1 MVDTW
6 AATGAGAFSLSEN
19 GLYTVEG
26 WRKFLDSLAPTGV
39 FTVSRWY
46 SPKDV
51 DETGRLLSLAKAT
64 LLDVGVP
71 DPRHHLVLAAFD
83 NLSTLIVSRAP
94 FSRNDLARLHDITAQ
109 MGFSILVSPDA
120 PESSEVLQQI
130 MAAPD
135 VAALQALSAK
145 FHLDVSPPTDDRPFF
160 FNQLRITDPAS
171 MLRAMQADSGVIK
184 GNLGATIVLLIIIA
198 LSFVLVVLTIAL
210 PALPSVRRVSR
221 RLIGAGTIYFLL
233 IGFGFMFVEIGVIQR
248 LSIFLGHPVYGLAV
262 GLFAVILSTGV
273 GSLISDRLPLSSPR
287 RLMLWSGA
295 LTFYLGALPFWLPP
309 FVGIFEA
316 SPIVIRAAVAVLMVA
331 PLGLLMGFGFP
342 TGMALVN
349 ALDTRPT
356 PWFWSINGA
365 AGVLAA
371 SIAVA
376 VNIAFSIST
385 SIWLSAICYLL
396 VGAVALALARESP
409 TACSAV
415 AVSTD
420 LSPDLRKVI

>member
-1 MVDTW
+1 
-6 AATGAGAFSLSEN
+6 
-19 GLYTVEG
+19 VEG
-26 WRKFLDSLAPTGV
+26 WRKFLGSLAPNGV

-64 LLDVGVP
+64 LLDIGVP
-71 DPRHHLVLAAFD
+71 DPRRHLVLAAFD

-94 FSRNDLARLHDITAQ
+94 FSRDDLARLHDITAQ

-120 PESSEVLQQI
+120 PEPSEVLQQI

-221 RLIGAGTIYFLL
+221 RLIGAGTVYFLL
-233 IGFGFMFVEIGVIQR
+233 IGLGFMSVEIGVIQR
-248 LSIFLGHPVYGLAV
+248 LSLFLGHPVYGLAV
-262 GLFAVILSTGV
+262 GLFAIILSTGV
-273 GSLISDRLPLSSPR
+273 GSLVSDRLPLSSPR

-295 LTFYLGALPFWLPP
+295 LAFYLGALPFWLPL
-309 FVGIFEA
+309 FVGVFEA
-316 SPIVIRAAVAVLMVA
+316 SPIVIRAAAAVLMVA

-356 PWFWSINGA
+356 PWFWAINGA

-396 VGAVALALARESP
+396 VGAAALALVRESP
-409 TACSAV
+409 VARGAV
-415 AVSTD
+415 AAAA
-420 LSPDLRKVI
+420 

>member
-1 MVDTW
+1 
-6 AATGAGAFSLSEN
+6 
-19 GLYTVEG
+19 
-26 WRKFLDSLAPTGV
+26 
-39 FTVSRWY
+39 
-46 SPKDV
+46 
-51 DETGRLLSLAKAT
+51 
-64 LLDVGVP
+64 
-71 DPRHHLVLAAFD
+71 
-83 NLSTLIVSRAP
+83 
-94 FSRNDLARLHDITAQ
+94 

-120 PESSEVLQQI
+120 PEPSEVLQQI

-198 LSFVLVVLTIAL
+198 LSFGLVVLTIVL
-210 PALPSVRRVSR
+210 PALPSIRRVSR
-221 RLIGAGTIYFLL
+221 PLIGAGTVYFLL

-248 LSIFLGHPVYGLAV
+248 LSLFLGHPVYGLAI
-262 GLFAVILSTGV
+262 GLFAIILSTGV
-273 GSLISDRLPLSSPR
+273 GSLISDRLPLGSSR
-287 RLMLWSGA
+287 RVMLWSA
-295 LTFYLGALPFWLPP
+295 SLACYLGALPFWLPF
-309 FVGIFEA
+309 FVGVFEA
-316 SPIVIRAAVAVLMVA
+316 SPIVIRAAAAVLMVA

-356 PWFWSINGA
+356 PWFWAINGA

-396 VGAVALALARESP
+396 IGAVALALVRGSPVARG
-409 TACSAV
+409 AV
-415 AVSTD
+415 AAAA
-420 LSPDLRKVI
+420 